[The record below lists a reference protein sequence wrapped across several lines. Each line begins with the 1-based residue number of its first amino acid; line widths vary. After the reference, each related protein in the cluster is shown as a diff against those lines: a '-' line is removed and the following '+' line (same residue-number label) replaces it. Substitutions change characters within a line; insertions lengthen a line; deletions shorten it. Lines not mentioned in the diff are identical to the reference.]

1 MTTSDWVEMYGMA
14 FSAQTGNNGLLIT
27 LMSGYL
33 VAAYLVGKRLTRTQ
47 IIVTNTLYLV
57 SAFLLVMGAFYTG
70 LDAQIARKMMALQ
83 IPELDLFTYANMNI
97 YFWPS
102 IVSIVYSCL
111 IFASFFFMWQ
121 VRHSRE
127 T

>member
-1 MTTSDWVEMYGMA
+1 MTESDWVEMYGMA

-33 VAAYLVGKRLTRTQ
+33 AAAYLVGKRLTRNQ
-47 IIVTNTLYLV
+47 VIVTNALYLV

-83 IPELDLFTYANMNI
+83 IPELDIYGYADMNSHL
-97 YFWPS
+97 WPS
-102 IVSIVYSCL
+102 IISIVYSCL
-111 IFASFFFMWQ
+111 IVGSLIFMWQ
-121 VRHSRE
+121 VRHPRDS
-127 T
+127 

>member
-1 MTTSDWVEMYGMA
+1 MTESDWIETYGMVSSVQLA
-14 FSAQTGNNGLLIT
+14 NNGILIT
-27 LMSGYL
+27 LISGYL
-33 VAAYLVGKRLTRTQ
+33 VVAYLVGKQLTRTQ
-47 IIVTNTLYLV
+47 VIIMNALYLI
-57 SAFLLVMGAFYTG
+57 SALLLVFGSFYHG

-83 IPELDLFTYANMNI
+83 IPELDLFSYASMNI

-121 VRHSRE
+121 LRHPKES
-127 T
+127 